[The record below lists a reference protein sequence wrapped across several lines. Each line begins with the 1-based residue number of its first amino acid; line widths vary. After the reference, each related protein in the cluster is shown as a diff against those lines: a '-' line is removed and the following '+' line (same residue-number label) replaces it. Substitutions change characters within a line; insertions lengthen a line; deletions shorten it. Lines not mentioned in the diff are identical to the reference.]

1 MICCST
7 RWAPWRAGPSTA
19 FCGGGCP
26 GRAGPCRRGCCG
38 RACWSPSPGVS
49 CSFMKWAW
57 RGFCTASDGNLTRPS
72 RRGTVVLNRGESV
85 STFRAPSQRA
95 AGDGKA
101 AWTNGREW
109 AFEGALKNSRQ
120 AGEKAPLSKKA
131 LSVREW
137 IRKYQAGWYRRSRI
151 GSRLLSLQSRN
162 LQGQGLFS
170 LGLPGIERGG
180 SR

>member
-19 FCGGGCP
+19 SCGGGCP

-57 RGFCTASDGNLTRPS
+57 RGFCTASDGNLTRPP

-101 AWTNGREW
+101 AWTNGSEW
-109 AFEGALKNSRQ
+109 AFEGALKYSRQ

-131 LSVREW
+131 LSVRER
-137 IRKYQAGWYRRSRI
+137 IRKYQAGWYRRS
-151 GSRLLSLQSRN
+151 
-162 LQGQGLFS
+162 
-170 LGLPGIERGG
+170 
-180 SR
+180 